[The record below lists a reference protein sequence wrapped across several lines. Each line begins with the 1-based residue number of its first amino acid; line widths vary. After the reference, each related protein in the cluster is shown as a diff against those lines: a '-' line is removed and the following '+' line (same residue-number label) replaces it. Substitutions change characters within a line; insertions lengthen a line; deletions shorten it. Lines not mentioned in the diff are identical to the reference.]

1 MVAFGLILLLVGVG
15 GGALVGWLAS
25 QNTGGVTLNAAGV
38 SVTVLPITLF
48 VSGAVAMLLL
58 WLGAKVMGAGMRR
71 KRRQREQARR
81 PSETPTRAPVVG
93 DSGRGTA

>member
-1 MVAFGLILLLVGVG
+1 MVAFGLILLLVGLG

-25 QNTGGVTLNAAGV
+25 QNTSGVTLSTAGV

-48 VSGAVAMLLL
+48 ASGAVAMLLL
-58 WLGAKVMGAGMRR
+58 WFGAKVMGAGMRR

-81 PSETPTRAPVVG
+81 PNEVPTRTPVAG
-93 DSGRGTA
+93 DSPRGTA